1 MHDPQR
7 ILDKD
12 SRKYLIRIV
21 ESFDCVLFSHFTTDE
36 KFGGGGEV
44 WGREKSEMTINYKKY
59 VIIDLNFEF
68 TIDKQL

>member
-1 MHDPQR
+1 M
-7 ILDKD
+7 
-12 SRKYLIRIV
+12 

-59 VIIDLNFEF
+59 VIIDLNLEF